1 MPSPLSN
8 PGGWT
13 LRRLIQ
19 NSYSH
24 IETRTRFKYQTRDMV
39 KVIRIE
45 KTDVYDG
52 KNPGQ
57 ARTKYIIRTQSTPQ
71 YWPYYTKKDSR
82 GRSRKRQIK
91 YRHQYLVTI
100 QLDKLS
106 IDVPFKGRVGSA
118 GRWDFGP
125 NGKVKKIKQGRNI
138 KIIEG
143 SNTTRGLNGDF
154 FFRCSYVWKK
164 NGILFGRD
172 WTNGQ
177 PPVHVN
183 PKQIV
188 FAPKHFLSCV
198 EYLINTG
205 KLK

>member
-19 NSYSH
+19 NSYAH
-24 IETRTRFKYQTRDMV
+24 METRTRFEYKTRDMV

-57 ARTKYIIRTQSTPQ
+57 ARTKYTIRTQSTPQ

-82 GRSRKRQIK
+82 GRPRKRQMK
-91 YRHQYLVTI
+91 YRHQYQVI
-100 QLDKLS
+100 VQLDKLS
-106 IDVPFKGRVGSA
+106 IDVPFKGRVGA
-118 GRWDFGP
+118 MGKWDFGP
-125 NGKVKKIKQGRNI
+125 SGKIKKIKQGRNI

-143 SNTTRGLNGDF
+143 SNVIRGLNGDF
-154 FFRCSYVWKK
+154 VFRCSYVWKK
-164 NGILFGRD
+164 EGILFGRD
-172 WTNGQ
+172 WTNGM
-177 PPVHVN
+177 PPVVTN
-183 PKQIV
+183 PRQIV
-188 FAPKHFLSCV
+188 FAPKHFIAVISELMNRGV
-198 EYLINTG
+198 
-205 KLK
+205 LK